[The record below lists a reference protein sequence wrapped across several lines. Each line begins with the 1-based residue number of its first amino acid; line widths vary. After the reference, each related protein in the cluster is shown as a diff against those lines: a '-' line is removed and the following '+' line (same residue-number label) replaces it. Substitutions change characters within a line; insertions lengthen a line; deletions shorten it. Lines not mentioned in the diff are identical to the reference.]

1 MTKEEAQKILQ
12 GYINDQI
19 EKNWTFLLPKK
30 DVIIFFNDKGN
41 YNGFTWTHLIQIAYP
56 N

>member
-12 GYINDQI
+12 GYVNDQT
-19 EKNWTFLLPKK
+19 EKNGTFLLPKK

-41 YNGFTWTHLIQIAYP
+41 YNGFAWTHLIQIAYP